1 MIKIKSSFLTGEG
14 ILHYVVV
21 AIGAIMV
28 TIPHF
33 TEVAT
38 AATAILQAVGATVAL
53 LSALNLGKIRTNLK
67 IAAIAQTGIDD
78 IKAITPITP
87 LVTPTTVTTTTT
99 SPAS

>member
-38 AATAILQAVGATVAL
+38 AVAAAFVVATILSVVTV
-53 LSALNLGKIRTNLK
+53 
-67 IAAIAQTGIDD
+67 
-78 IKAITPITP
+78 
-87 LVTPTTVTTTTT
+87 
-99 SPAS
+99 